1 MAKRFNIADFAAPA
15 VSDLDTE
22 EVTLIPWT
30 KLVENPRNFYNA
42 SDVVDLADSIQVNGL
57 LDPLV
62 VYPIPGSESGS
73 FRLLSGHRR
82 LRAIKHLVAEGR
94 EPERWT
100 KIPCRVLPAPD
111 SEAREDLMLIHANST
126 GRVRTPAELSTEA
139 ERLTAAL
146 VVLKEQGVELPG
158 RLRGVVAA
166 AIGVSQSKLARLKV
180 IQDKLR
186 VPGFK
191 AAFENGKLAEAVA
204 YDVARMEPRDQ
215 CKLLDRVVDAGLTF
229 DKLDMRTAAR
239 LRKQVEKGE
248 STAQELAVYCEKTGL
263 DIRDGD
269 YSPLFAELVAAA
281 VPRNSQVGL
290 STCPTKATGVLHLR
304 RVGLMYSGGHGGR
317 VNWSSDPS
325 GLVIEKPICRR
336 FSWAEVW
343 ELLALASL
351 RPAAPAP
358 ADVSESDHSG
368 EETREAA
375 PAAEA
380 PQPAAPERWRRC
392 SVHDPEDGQTVIL
405 LIEGV
410 DGGYWTAHPA
420 VYREERDAYEDLRGF
435 ALAAGGCDLT
445 VGGEA
450 FWIPAPDIPSPP
462 PARG

>member
-1 MAKRFNIADFAAPA
+1 MSKPRFSIADFAAPA

-30 KLVENPRNFYNA
+30 KLVENPRNFYNT
-42 SDVVDLADSIQVNGL
+42 SDVADLADSIQVNGL

-73 FRLLSGHRR
+73 YRLLSGHRR
-82 LRAIKHLVAEGR
+82 LRAIKHLVAERR

-100 KIPCRVLPAPD
+100 KIPCRVLPAPE

-126 GRVRTPAELSTEA
+126 GRVRTPGELSTEA

-146 VVLKEQGVELPG
+146 VALKEQGVELPG

-180 IQDKLR
+180 IRDKLM

-191 AAFENGKLAEAVA
+191 AAFEKGKLPEAVA
-204 YDVARMEPRDQ
+204 YDVARMEQ
-215 CKLLDRVVDAGLTF
+215 AAQYKLLDRVVDAGLTF
-229 DKLDMRTAAR
+229 DKLDMRTASR
-239 LRKQVEKGE
+239 LKKQVEKGE
-248 STAQELAVYCEKTGL
+248 STNQELAVFCEKRGL
-263 DIRDGD
+263 AIRDGD

-281 VPRNSQVGL
+281 VPRDFQEGL
-290 STCPTKATGVLHLR
+290 SSCPTKATGVFHLR
-304 RVGLMYSGGHGGR
+304 RVGVMHYSVHGGP
-317 VNWSSDPS
+317 VSYSADPS
-325 GLVIEKPICRR
+325 GLLIERPICRR

-351 RPAAPAP
+351 QQPEAAPT
-358 ADVSESDHSG
+358 DVSDSDRAQP
-368 EETREAA
+368 EA
-375 PAAEA
+375 PAAETQ
-380 PQPAAPERWRRC
+380 QPALPERWRRC
-392 SVHDPEDGQTVIL
+392 DVYDPADGQSVIL
-405 LIEGV
+405 LTEGV

-420 VYREERDAYEDLRGF
+420 IYREERDAYEDLSGF

-450 FWIPAPDIPSPP
+450 YWIPAPEKLPAPP